1 MSVEIAH
8 FYESARKD
16 SPYTHKQQVRIPSL
30 GTYNSLRIP
39 DLLLTAL
46 YRLDS
51 KTGVLSENVKLIFQT
66 DGPSDAQLNFKHD
79 ALIGRYKH
87 RIYRF
92 DVNMD
97 ILFGEGVT
105 NKFGATLGA
114 NVGVEKGVKGGVE
127 GGLEASQESP
137 GTRTTLHAR
146 IQGMLSANEAKLEA
160 WGDRV

>member
-1 MSVEIAH
+1 MLVEIAH

-16 SPYTHKQQVRIPSL
+16 SPYTHKQQVKIPSL
-30 GTYNSLRIP
+30 GTYNGLRIP

-46 YRLDS
+46 YRFDA
-51 KTGVLSENVKLIFQT
+51 KTGILTHNVKLIFQT

-79 ALIGRYKH
+79 ALIDNYKH
-87 RIYRF
+87 RVYHF

-105 NKFGATLGA
+105 NKLGATLGA
-114 NVGVEKGVKGGVE
+114 NVGVEKGVKGGIE
-127 GGLEASQESP
+127 GGLEASQEAP

-146 IQGMLSANEAKLEA
+146 IEGLLSAHEGKLEA
-160 WGDRV
+160 WGSRV